1 MEFAEERARS
11 ESAQS
16 HPRRA
21 AEWRSRRPKPFAPSS
36 RPLLQRTAPTSPAK
50 RRWLRRFYGLR
61 SSGIN
66 PAGFHPSQIPFYLIL
81 MPVVAFML
89 LPIIFIFSTAFKPA
103 EELFVYPPRFFVV
116 NPTLKN
122 FRDLLTLMSA
132 SDVPV
137 SRYLFNSIA
146 VTVISVAAS
155 IFVSSLAAYALSKK
169 RFRLKQTLFAVNTV
183 ALMFVPIAV
192 TIPRFL
198 IIARLGLIDSFWAH
212 ILPALAMP
220 VGVFLLKQFIDTVPN
235 EVIEAAQMDGAS
247 DLQIYWRVVLPM
259 IRPAIATIAIL
270 TFQATWNNA
279 DTSAMYINVESL
291 KTFAF
296 YLSTLTATTSGANI
310 VAGQGMAAAAALIM
324 FLPNLIIFLIL
335 QSQVMS
341 TMSHSGLK
349 G

>member
-1 MEFAEERARS
+1 M
-11 ESAQS
+11 
-16 HPRRA
+16 RR
-21 AEWRSRRPKPFAPSS
+21 
-36 RPLLQRTAPTSPAK
+36 
-50 RRWLRRFYGLR
+50 RRFRLYSLR

-66 PAGFHPSQIPFYLIL
+66 PSGFHPSQIPFYLIL
-81 MPVVAFML
+81 APLVAFML
-89 LPIIFIFSTAFKPA
+89 LPIIFIFSTAFKPL
-103 EELFVYPPRFFVV
+103 EELFAYPPRFFVV

-122 FRDLLTLMSA
+122 SRDLLSLMSI

-137 SRYLFNSIA
+137 TRYLFNSIV
-146 VTVISVAAS
+146 VTLASMVASLFISSA
-155 IFVSSLAAYALSKK
+155 AAYALSKK

-198 IIARLGLIDSFWAH
+198 IIAKTGLIDSFLVH
-212 ILPALAMP
+212 ILPGLAMP
-220 VGVFLLKQFIDTVPN
+220 VGVFLLKQFMDTVPN
-235 EVIEAAQMDGAS
+235 EVIEAAQIDGAS
-247 DLQIYWRVVLPM
+247 DLQIYWRIILPM
-259 IRPAIATIAIL
+259 VRPALATMAIL

-279 DTSAMYINVESL
+279 DTSALYINIESL

-296 YLSTLTATTSGANI
+296 YLSTLSATTAGANP

-324 FLPNLIIFLIL
+324 FLPNLIIFIFL